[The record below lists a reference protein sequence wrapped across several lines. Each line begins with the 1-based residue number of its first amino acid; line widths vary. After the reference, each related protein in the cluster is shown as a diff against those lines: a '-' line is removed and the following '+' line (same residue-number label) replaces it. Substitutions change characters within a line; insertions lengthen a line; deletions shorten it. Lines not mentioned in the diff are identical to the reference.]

1 MIRIILFSCV
11 SLLCACAIY
20 SCNKIEPK
28 QFHDNA
34 CENAGSGSD
43 TLIIDKQKYYM
54 SATVNTGTELW
65 VRLHGVP
72 ALVNDSFESH
82 WLQIRSAN
90 ECYQT
95 KSFKSRTELGETY
108 FIIDYIVPTFV
119 KVGYPAVWKFKYKG
133 EEYFLKTD
141 LR

>member
-1 MIRIILFSCV
+1 MIRILMFSCV
-11 SLLCACAIY
+11 SLVCAMAIY

-28 QFHDNA
+28 QFHDNV
-34 CENAGSGSD
+34 CENAGVGSD
-43 TLIIDKQKYYM
+43 TLTIDKQKYYM
-54 SATVNTGTELW
+54 TATVNTETELW

-82 WLQIRSAN
+82 WMQIRSPN
-90 ECYQT
+90 ECYQG

-108 FIIDYIVPTFV
+108 FVIDYIEPTFV
-119 KVGYPAVWKFKYKG
+119 KKGYPALWKFKYKG
-133 EEYFLKTD
+133 VEYFLSTD